1 MDNPHKI
8 SKEKLLE
15 MFLEC
20 YEVLQIYEKRNRV
33 LEDELIRLHNTQS
46 LNTHFR
52 EAILSEN

>member
-1 MDNPHKI
+1 MDNPRKI
-8 SKEKLLE
+8 SKEELLE

-20 YEVLQIYEKRNRV
+20 YEVLQIVERKNRI